1 MNTLSCNTK
10 PILFFNSSASDREAC
25 FLVMGSGMP
34 CEYLGTAD
42 EDAPKIIDGY
52 REFIGLVQIKAYVA
66 SWERLNSR

>member
-1 MNTLSCNTK
+1 MNALGCDRK

-34 CEYLGTAD
+34 CGFLGTAD

-52 REFIGLVQIKAYVA
+52 RVFIGLEQIRAYVD
-66 SWERLNSR
+66 SWKLVHSL